1 MKNQKIRE
9 KNLVFVIVVC
19 TILAIYTFAMFVM
32 LYYTVVTSLK
42 EELFDYGKNKMGL
55 PEEWLWSNYVTA
67 FSSIFKDVDNGTRRV
82 YLPEMFMYSFY
93 YSLTAAF
100 LRTLVPWVVA
110 YLVVKYRSWMNRV
123 IYTLVVFAM
132 TVPIVGALP
141 SQIQIMEGLNL
152 RNSLVFPLAT
162 NLSFLGMYFL
172 LFHGTFKGLSNEYI
186 EAATIDGAGQWQ
198 VMLQIV
204 LPLTITT
211 FGAVFLLNF
220 IAYWNDYQ
228 TPLLFMQD
236 YPTAAVGLFSSG
248 DTTGGDA
255 MTEETIRMAGCM
267 LLFLPIFA
275 LFLIFKNKLMGNLT
289 VGGIKG

>member
-1 MKNQKIRE
+1 MKNKIQE
-9 KNLVFVIVVC
+9 KNHLFVAIVF
-19 TILAIYTFAMFVM
+19 TILAVYTLAMFVM

-42 EELFDYGKNKMGL
+42 EELFDFGKNKMGL
-55 PEEWLWSNYVTA
+55 PKEWIWENYITA
-67 FSSIFKDVDNGTRRV
+67 FSSIFKDVDNGRRRV
-82 YLPEMFMYSFY
+82 LLPEMFMYSFY

-100 LRTLVPWVVA
+100 LRTLVPWVIS
-110 YLVVKYRSWMNRV
+110 YLVVKYRCWMNK
-123 IYTLVVFAM
+123 ILYTLVVFTM

-141 SQIQIMEGLNL
+141 SQIQIMELLGL
-152 RNSLVFPLAT
+152 RNSLLFPIAT
-162 NLSFLGMYFL
+162 NLSFLGTYFL
-172 LFHGTFKGLSNEYI
+172 IFYAAFKGLSNEYI

-198 VMLQIV
+198 VMMKIV

-228 TPLLFMQD
+228 TPLLYMQN
-236 YPTAAVGLFSSG
+236 YPTAAVGLFASG

-267 LLFLPIFA
+267 LLFLPIFT
-275 LFLIFKNKLMGNLT
+275 LFIIFKNKLMGNLT

>member
-1 MKNQKIRE
+1 MKNKIQE
-9 KNLVFVIVVC
+9 KNHLFVAIVF
-19 TILAIYTFAMFVM
+19 TILAVYTLAMFVM

-42 EELFDYGKNKMGL
+42 EELFDFGKNKMGL
-55 PEEWLWSNYVTA
+55 PKEWIWENYITA
-67 FSSIFKDVDNGTRRV
+67 FSSIFKDVDNGRRRV
-82 YLPEMFMYSFY
+82 LLPEMFMYSFY

-100 LRTLVPWVVA
+100 LRTLVPWVIS
-110 YLVVKYRSWMNRV
+110 YLVVKYRCWMNK
-123 IYTLVVFAM
+123 ILYTLVVFTM

-141 SQIQIMEGLNL
+141 SQIQIMELLGL
-152 RNSLVFPLAT
+152 RNSLLFPIAT
-162 NLSFLGMYFL
+162 NLSFLGTYFL
-172 LFHGTFKGLSNEYI
+172 IFYATFKGLSNEYI

-198 VMLQIV
+198 VMVKIV

-228 TPLLFMQD
+228 TPLLYMQN

-267 LLFLPIFA
+267 LLFLPIFT
-275 LFLIFKNKLMGNLT
+275 LFIIFKNKLMGNLT

>member
-1 MKNQKIRE
+1 MKKNKIQP
-9 KNLVFVIVVC
+9 KNYLFVSIVCAVLVVY
-19 TILAIYTFAMFVM
+19 TICMFVM

-55 PEEWLWSNYVTA
+55 PEEWMWENYKTA
-67 FSSIFKDVDNGTRRV
+67 FSSIFKDVDSGTRRV

-93 YSLTAAF
+93 YSVIAAF
-100 LRTLVPWVVA
+100 LRTLVPCVVA
-110 YLVVKYRSWMNRV
+110 YLVAKYRTWMNKV
-123 IYTLVVFAM
+123 IYTIVIFAM

-141 SQIQIMEGLNL
+141 SEIQIVEGLGL
-152 RNSLVFPLAT
+152 RGTLFYPIVANC
-162 NLSFLGMYFL
+162 SFLGMYFL

-198 VMLQIV
+198 VMLNIV
-204 LPLTITT
+204 FPLTITT

-228 TPLLFMQD
+228 TPLIYMNNF
-236 YPTAAVGLFSSG
+236 PTAAVGLFSSG
-248 DTTGGDA
+248 DSTGGDA

-267 LLFLPIFA
+267 LLFLPIFT
-275 LFLIFKNKLMGNLT
+275 LFIIFKNKLMGNLT